1 MNPNQ
6 VRQAAERQRGLVWTI
21 FAVLL
26 LSFANGVVTVAAP
39 VAGGLTAGLL
49 PLLMFCLLLAAQLWA
64 LFCLVRLLVALE
76 VSTVI
81 LVFAIILMFFPCLS
95 LIVLVGFNMQATK
108 FLRAHGLR
116 VGLMGVDPK
125 DIPPPVV

>member
-6 VRQAAERQRGLVWTI
+6 VRQVAERQRALVWTI

-26 LSFANGVVTVAAP
+26 LSFANGVATAAAP
-39 VAGGLTAGLL
+39 ALGGLSAGLF
-49 PLLMFCLLLAAQLWA
+49 PLALLLLLIAAQLWA

-81 LVFAIILMFFPCLS
+81 LVFAIILMFMPCLS

-108 FLRAHGLR
+108 FLRGHGLR
-116 VGLMGVDPK
+116 VGLLGVDPK
-125 DIPPPVV
+125 DMPPPAL